1 MNEMMKPVGEAD
13 VVELRYLIEYIIAGG
28 GGGCIPTDCQE
39 SYIGNLFKDKRD
51 SLNRGNYS
59 GLKFTVQVF
68 EVSERVMEGFFL
80 CPLLFIFVL
89 QALSREFCKGCQ
101 LGCCTQ
107 IV

>member
-1 MNEMMKPVGEAD
+1 MMKPVGEAD
-13 VVELRYLIEYIIAGG
+13 VVELRYLVEYIIAGR
-28 GGGCIPTDCQE
+28 CIPTDCQE

-68 EVSERVMEGFFL
+68 EVSERVIKGLYQGFFL
-80 CPLLFIFVL
+80 CPLLFIIVL

-101 LGCCTQ
+101 WGSCTQ
-107 IV
+107 MV